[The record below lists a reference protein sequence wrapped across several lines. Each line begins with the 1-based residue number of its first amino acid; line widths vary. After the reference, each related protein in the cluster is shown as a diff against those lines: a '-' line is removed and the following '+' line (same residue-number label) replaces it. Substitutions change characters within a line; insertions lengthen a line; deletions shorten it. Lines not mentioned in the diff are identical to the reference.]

1 MMAPVTI
8 AAVAGAGVAMT
19 GMLMRIAA
27 WFTGM
32 LLARRVLGVSLRAGR
47 DKRQQATQ
55 KPD

>member
-1 MMAPVTI
+1 
-8 AAVAGAGVAMT
+8 MT